1 MEGASVGEAAKWR
14 LGRQSQVP
22 GMHGGRPVWFFSSAA
37 PRVGRREEEALLGR
51 AGAGC
56 PKLVTVLATF
66 VPLWGSDVLS
76 LRRKHGD
83 FLGKEIL
90 SSALLPV
97 HTDCFLCPL
106 LWPLAL
112 SSGFPS
118 LLSPSTLGPYP
129 CKHSLVLV
137 WLNWEINASPKD
149 RWTSWSRFHCQ
160 N

>member
-1 MEGASVGEAAKWR
+1 MEAGPAEP
-14 LGRQSQVP
+14 VP
-22 GMHGGRPVWFFSSAA
+22 GMHGGGPVWLFSSAA
-37 PRVGRREEEALLGR
+37 PRVGRGEEEALLGR

-56 PKLVTVLATF
+56 PKLVTVLATS

-76 LRRKHGD
+76 LRSKHED
-83 FLGKEIL
+83 FLGKGVL

-106 LWPLAL
+106 LWPRAF

-137 WLNWEINASPKD
+137 WLNWEINASPKA
-149 RWTSWSRFHCQ
+149 RWASWSRFLCQ
-160 N
+160 D

>member
-1 MEGASVGEAAKWR
+1 MGEAAKWR
-14 LGRQSQVP
+14 LGRREP
-22 GMHGGRPVWFFSSAA
+22 GPWHAWRKACLVFQLCSPQGREE
-37 PRVGRREEEALLGR
+37 REEEALLGR
-51 AGAGC
+51 AGAQL

-112 SSGFPS
+112 SSRFP
-118 LLSPSTLGPYP
+118 LSPFPLQPGALP
-129 CKHSLVLV
+129 L
-137 WLNWEINASPKD
+137 
-149 RWTSWSRFHCQ
+149 
-160 N
+160 